1 MYIMYVLY
9 VAMKVEPKVKLD
21 RTEISIIRS
30 FGLIVEFLCK
40 KDIKNIQLRKLKFE
54 LASVVCV
61 PWHLETVMKWN

>member
-30 FGLIVEFLCK
+30 FGWIVEFL
-40 KDIKNIQLRKLKFE
+40 
-54 LASVVCV
+54 
-61 PWHLETVMKWN
+61 